1 MKRKT
6 TLVWLCLA
14 LALVLV
20 LLLPSAWAQAQPQ
33 GVKPPWVHA
42 DEIPWATPGAL
53 GPGTSVK
60 MLLTK
65 ENGFLDDLIR
75 AEYLLKIDAGGSYT
89 ATDTPKEDLA
99 FYVTAGQAKFT
110 LADKDIDAK
119 PGDAFGVPAGTKH
132 GIANNGKDPFEVV
145 VFAAPVA
152 APNPANKPVWG
163 RADDM
168 KWAPNATHGPG
179 CELKMILNGG
189 FSNCIRGLWTIRV
202 NASGINL
209 VHSGAEHQLFY
220 VYEAPEP
227 SKTPRD
233 SRTDAGRLIVGNTIM
248 QTRIGD
254 AFYAG
259 GAPKLVEHGMFNESK
274 DKPLTYVAIGVR
286 IPGTGA
292 APARGGARGTAP
304 PPAPVTPP
312 GR

>member
-1 MKRKT
+1 MNRKS
-6 TLVWLCLA
+6 VFGWLCLSLG
-14 LALVLV
+14 LALLFMLRPV
-20 LLLPSAWAQAQPQ
+20 WAQAQPQ
-33 GVKPPWVHA
+33 AQKNPWVHG
-42 DEIPWATPGAL
+42 DELQWGSAGTL
-53 GPGTSVK
+53 GPGTSTKV
-60 MLLTK
+60 LLTK

-75 AEYLLKIDAGGSYT
+75 AEYVLKIDAGGSYT
-89 ATDTPKEDLA
+89 ANNTPKEDLA

-110 LADKDIDAK
+110 MGTQVIDAK
-119 PGDAFGVPAGTKH
+119 PGDAFGIPAGTTH

-152 APNPANKPVWG
+152 APNPANKPVFG

-179 CELKMILNGG
+179 CELKMILSGG
-189 FSNCIRGLWTIRV
+189 FSNAMRGLWTIRV
-202 NASGINL
+202 NGFGVNI

-220 VYEAPEP
+220 IYEAPVP
-227 SKTPRD
+227 VKTPRD

-259 GAPKLVEHGMFNESK
+259 GAPKIVEHGMFNENK
-274 DKPLTYVAIGVR
+274 DQPLTYVAIGV
-286 IPGTGA
+286 PVGGTARGGGAARGA
-292 APARGGARGTAP
+292 APARGAAAP
-304 PPAPVTPP
+304 AG